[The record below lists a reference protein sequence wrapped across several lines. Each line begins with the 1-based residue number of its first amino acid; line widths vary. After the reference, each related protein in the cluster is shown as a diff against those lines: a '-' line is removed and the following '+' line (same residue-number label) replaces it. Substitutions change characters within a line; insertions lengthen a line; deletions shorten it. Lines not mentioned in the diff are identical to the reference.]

1 MTEVLVTGTF
11 NIVHAGHVRLL
22 EFANRYGLVTVGINA
37 DSYVKKKYGD
47 KAVPLVDRSFVLRN
61 NSFVHKVVVFR
72 EDNPSG
78 LIRKLKP
85 DFYIRGP
92 DYRDTDLLEQ
102 SALDEVQ
109 TKVIIQPC
117 EKEYSSTF
125 LLEEKPKRISDRL
138 SKYT

>member
-37 DSYVKKKYGD
+37 DSYVKKKYEER
-47 KAVPLVDRSFVLRN
+47 AVPLIDRSFVLRN

-72 EDNPSG
+72 EDDPSN

-92 DYRDTDLLEQ
+92 DYRDVEISEQ

-109 TKVIIQPC
+109 AKLIIQPC
-117 EKEYSSTF
+117 EKEYSSSF
-125 LLEEKPKRISDRL
+125 LLEEQPKRISDRL
-138 SKYT
+138 NKYT